1 MEIIPIVNENDQ
13 QIGSINKAKF
23 DKTKGD
29 IYRTVAVILV
39 DSSNGLV
46 LIQRRSAFKE
56 TYANKWQFSSAAG
69 HVQVG
74 ETYEQAAAR
83 ETEEEL
89 GVKIKEDKLVFIDKI
104 FITTN
109 KNKRRFMSVFSY
121 DIDLN
126 NVNIKI
132 MPKEVGEA
140 KIISKKELI
149 EMTELESSSF
159 MDDKELIKQIIYKI
173 FK

>member
-1 MEIIPIVNENDQ
+1 
-13 QIGSINKAKF
+13 
-23 DKTKGD
+23 
-29 IYRTVAVILV
+29 
-39 DSSNGLV
+39 
-46 LIQRRSAFKE
+46 
-56 TYANKWQFSSAAG
+56 
-69 HVQVG
+69 
-74 ETYEQAAAR
+74 
-83 ETEEEL
+83 
-89 GVKIKEDKLVFIDKI
+89 
-104 FITTN
+104 
-109 KNKRRFMSVFSY
+109 MSVFSY

-149 EMTELESSSF
+149 EMVELESSSF